1 MENLMVL
8 KREKITLNSHNEDE
22 KCISNISFNTE
33 LSTTSIIYGP
43 NKTSTSILIQ
53 EITNNGEVSTIAKK
67 EALWSLSELSEVEIS
82 DFQFLLETQIYCL
95 IMKNGD
101 IVLIQRDCSS
111 EEERF
116 EIVGSV
122 ENGIV
127 AAKWAPDETVLAI
140 CTGEEKLLLMSKN
153 FEMISEIPLLESD
166 INITNNVSVGW
177 GKSETQ
183 FQGKRSKTTPCD
195 PTIPKKVDKGL
206 LSSFDDQLTR
216 ISWRDD
222 GAFLALSKID
232 AGCRR
237 VIRVFSRNGTLES
250 VSHPVDYLES
260 HLSWKPSG
268 SVIASIQRKPE
279 ELFVVFFEKNGYRHG
294 EFSLKSLS
302 PNKDIILDIQWNFDS
317 TLLAILLSNKIQ
329 LWHMNNYHWYLNYE
343 IKFQSNMNAFI
354 KWHSEIPLMLAL
366 VNKDD
371 LSLYYF
377 IWTITSP
384 PLSLLHDYG
393 TVAVIN
399 GDNLQLTPFKIANV
413 PPPLSFRDIK
423 LSKVPTSLSI
433 SSDSNY
439 ILSLAD
445 NILEIIH
452 WPLNTDFSAF
462 PEIVNK
468 LDLTEFLNTY
478 YSRQILYLQE
488 NMFAILLDTYDVSK
502 IFFFLF
508 NPPKEL
514 ELFNNISFETK
525 IALISSGS
533 NEKSVIVESIKGDVF
548 NLSLKEDCKI
558 DKIFL
563 FSLPLLCC
571 YMRSTLY
578 PENKIIFFMSE
589 NGKLFANDHLIS
601 TNCTSFI
608 SSEEYLIFTT
618 SHLVKFVK
626 VMPKI
631 EDFIVPSDDITNINV
646 RCIEKG
652 AKIISVVPSSTAL
665 IFQMPRGNIEVIYP
679 RVLVLSEVYKSI
691 KLKKYD
697 KAFLLCRT
705 HRIDTNILYD
715 YDPSQFLD
723 NVSLFVTQLNNSEYL
738 NLFLSTLKEEN
749 LAKTLY
755 NLESKIKNDIESE
768 KKISSVESVKVN
780 TICDCILKV
789 LTTYSD
795 KEYVES
801 ILTAHLTKIPT
812 DYVSALKLIIDLKN
826 TSLNTAQKAIKYI
839 CILADALMHLIEMD
853 NDVVFDEIS
862 DYVVL
867 HSLYREAMKGFKNN
881 SVNYNKILELYAIYH
896 EKNNNF
902 EESALAYEILNNY
915 EYATTMYKKAGL
927 WRKALTNAMKSKI
940 SDNDISKLAES
951 LSFIMQDKKK
961 FCDAAYIE
969 IYYLKNLK
977 EGLRLLCK
985 GFDYN
990 KAYELVQYYNSSELI
1005 QDIIIPGLID
1015 GFTELTEL
1023 FFDLSSQ
1030 LNVQIERIR
1039 VLRKKKEQDPQT
1051 YFEPENYEDI
1061 PDNASLSST
1070 DTFTSASIFTQYST
1084 YTTSDTFYKKN
1095 DKVSR
1100 RKERKKA
1107 RKQKGSIWEEEY
1119 LLNSISRLI
1128 SRLED
1133 AREDAEKTIQGLLLE
1148 RLNEKAILLQKQM
1161 IRLVEDA
1168 KKCSEEVFSCTIE
1181 NFSENIRN
1189 NIKIPPVVRPVNELK
1204 ILV

>member
-1 MENLMVL
+1 MVL

-399 GDNLQLTPFKIANV
+399 GANV

-488 NMFAILLDTYDVSK
+488 NMFAILLDTYD
-502 IFFFLF
+502 
-508 NPPKEL
+508 
-514 ELFNNISFETK
+514 LFNNISFETK

-691 KLKKYD
+691 KL
-697 KAFLLCRT
+697 T

-839 CILADALMHLIEMD
+839 CILADVNLLYNHALGLYDLQLALLIAQNSQKDPREYLPFLQDLQKQPINRRCFTIDNYLERHEKALMHLIEMD

-881 SVNYNKILELYAIYH
+881 SVNYN
-896 EKNNNF
+896 
-902 EESALAYEILNNY
+902 
-915 EYATTMYKKAGL
+915 AGL